1 MPRYFFHCRSAD
13 ETIPDDAGAELTDTE
28 TARIS
33 ARNMVAR
40 MVKRGTS
47 DWTGWVLDVAD
58 AYGKVLAEVTF
69 AEFTQH

>member
-58 AYGKVLAEVTF
+58 AYGRFWLRSPF